1 MLILCGMLSA
11 FGYSAFIQSPIPP
24 STSKNFFKDVNGDGK
39 MDQVEIVFLGNL
51 SREYLDSTVARL
63 EIDWPDSNGISKTL
77 SYPGSAIPFDST
89 HSNSIILDLSEK
101 KNIASK
107 TVLGLS
113 SQTAR
118 IYFADSS
125 QMPIPMREKISPI
138 VESAYLSHHAT
149 GKDSLKVRFSEP
161 VFESTPNADFLEY
174 KHNGSIQTISA
185 TKVEWSE
192 DHSTVRLIW
201 NAGQGLPLPRDSV
214 RILAGAVHDS
224 SQNSSLEN
232 SPFAKISGAYPFQV
246 RTNSLAYVD
255 DSKSRSNIPIFE
267 RIFADTSAHRP
278 LSSEL
283 GIAFDL
289 GGKDFQEFVQ
299 EIAGIS
305 SDPVLPSDISIQI
318 SLRLYTNTG
327 NYVTS
332 VSSTT
337 KCSDSFFPQG
347 NCLDHPQTFFLKWNL
362 MANDRSAVATGA
374 YLAKIFVQVRYK
386 DKTLWKSDIDK
397 NSAQI
402 WGIKRNSN

>member
-24 STSKNFFKDVNGDGK
+24 STSKNFFKDVDGDGK

-77 SYPGSAIPFDST
+77 SYPGAAIPFDST
-89 HSNSIILDLSEK
+89 HRNSIILDLSEK

-125 QMPIPMREKISPI
+125 QMPISMREKLSPI

-232 SPFAKISGAYPFQV
+232 SPFAKISGAYPFQI

-299 EIAGIS
+299 EI
-305 SDPVLPSDISIQI
+305 
-318 SLRLYTNTG
+318 
-327 NYVTS
+327 VTPLH
-332 VSSTT
+332 
-337 KCSDSFFPQG
+337 KHGKLCHERFFHHKMLGFFFPARKLPRSPANILPQMESDGERPFRRRDRRLSRQNFCSSPLQRQNPLEKRHRQELRTNLG
-347 NCLDHPQTFFLKWNL
+347 NQKEFKLD
-362 MANDRSAVATGA
+362 
-374 YLAKIFVQVRYK
+374 
-386 DKTLWKSDIDK
+386 
-397 NSAQI
+397 
-402 WGIKRNSN
+402 GII